1 MRRLSAN
8 YIFPVTSGPLKNGI
22 VEIDDN
28 GIILDIIDTGGALK
42 ETRNLEFYNGII
54 VPGFVN
60 THCHLELSA
69 LKDFLPEK
77 SGLTGFIEQM
87 IDYRKNRISEQST
100 QAIKQ
105 ADKLMYSN
113 GIVAVGDIVNTNSSK
128 ETKLHSKIFYHSFI
142 EISGLGKDY
151 KQRFEKAKALNS
163 EFREEKLSSSI
174 VPHAPYSVSKQL
186 FGLIKKEALIHGSI
200 LSIHNQESKDE
211 NEMFLKGSS
220 NLLNFFKAAEID
232 LSYWEKSGRSSV
244 ETILDYL
251 PTNNPVLFVHN
262 IYTTPQE
269 IKKVVELFPN
279 IFWVFCPRSNIFI
292 ENKLPEIDSF
302 LEYSGKI
309 SLGTDSLASNKIL
322 SILDEMIAIY
332 NEYPHIQF
340 ESLLQWATLNGA
352 KALKIDDQYGSLEKG
367 KQPGLNLITN
377 FDFQEMQITSKSLVK
392 RLF

>member
-69 LKDFLPEK
+69 LKDVLPEK
-77 SGLTGFIEQM
+77 SGLTSFIEQM
-87 IDYRKNRISEQST
+87 INYRKNRISEHST
-100 QAIKQ
+100 QSIEN
-105 ADKLMYSN
+105 ADELMYSN
-113 GIVAVGDIVNTNSSK
+113 GIVAVGDIVNTNSTL
-128 ETKLHSKIFYHSFI
+128 ETKLQSKIFYHSFI

-151 KQRFEKAKALNS
+151 KQRFEKAKTLNS

-186 FGLIKKEALIHGSI
+186 FELIKEEALANNSI

-220 NLLNFFKAAEID
+220 NLLNFFKTAGID
-232 LSYWEKSGRSSV
+232 ISFWKSSGRSSI

-251 PTNNPVLFVHN
+251 PANNHLLFVHN

-269 IKKVVELFPN
+269 IKKVTEFLPN

-340 ESLLQWATLNGA
+340 VSLLQWATLNGA